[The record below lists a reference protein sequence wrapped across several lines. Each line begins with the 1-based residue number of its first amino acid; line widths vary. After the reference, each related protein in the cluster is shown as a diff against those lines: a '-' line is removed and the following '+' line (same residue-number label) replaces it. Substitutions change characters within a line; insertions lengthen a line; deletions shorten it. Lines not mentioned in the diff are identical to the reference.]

1 MAKLNERDKER
12 IIELLEKGEDLP
24 LDYKHILFPPEK
36 KEYELVYA
44 GKEREEDILADTM
57 AVPLQ
62 PIKSF
67 GGNGTDWKN
76 KLIFGDNL
84 QVMKSLLDDPD
95 VKGQVKLIYI
105 DPPFGTGDEY
115 SVKNGQAAYTAKKK
129 GAEFI
134 EFLRKRLIF
143 LREILSRDGAI
154 YCRIDYHF
162 GHYLKS
168 IKDEVFG
175 QNNFRNEIIVN
186 RGRNVA
192 GAKGGK
198 LEVDNDFILWYS
210 KTNNFLFKDNEVKVQ
225 RPISEIKW
233 TSFLM
238 AGDRFPRERTFI
250 EKTLLPP
257 DGQHFS
263 LVQDKVDKLLEE
275 FHLRLRCKNCGTR
288 YYNCESQEE
297 LYKVMKRKKH
307 IFKFYDI
314 KSDTR
319 FLAAKKLNN
328 CIECGEDDFAVDYL
342 GSDEKKISNIWLDI
356 ESYSK
361 RTKYP
366 TENSEE
372 LLERIIKASSNKNDI
387 IIDAFAGSGTTLAVA
402 EKLGRR
408 WIGIDCG
415 KLAIY
420 TMQKRLL
427 NLKSEIGNK
436 GKKLKPKPFTLY
448 HAGLYDFAMLK
459 KLPWPEW
466 RKFALLLF
474 NCRDNKH
481 RVSGLELDG
490 YKGRSDV
497 LVFDYQKEGGVVL
510 DYGFIED
517 LHSMIGSKIGSHFF
531 IIAPAASV
539 TFLEDYIDKGSV
551 RYYILRIPYSIINE
565 LHSKNFEAIKQ
576 PIDESQVND
585 TVDAVGFDFI
595 RQPKVEC
602 SYLIEKPKDQLLEYA
617 VIKIKTFKSEAMLK
631 GASQLG
637 NRESLS
643 MIMVDFD
650 YDGEIFNLDKTYYAS
665 EIEKNGWKVLLPLE
679 NIKKQIMII
688 YLDIYGNE
696 YREIKTLQDFGDPKQ
711 VKRRGE

>member
-1 MAKLNERDKER
+1 MATLNERDKER

-36 KEYELVYA
+36 KEYELVYT

-62 PIKSF
+62 PIKTF
-67 GGNGTDWKN
+67 GTNGNGWTN

-84 QVMKSLLDDPD
+84 QVMKSLLDDPE

-105 DPPFGTGDEY
+105 DPPFATKQEFKGSQDQKAFQDKIVG
-115 SVKNGQAAYTAKKK
+115 AK
-129 GAEFI
+129 FI
-134 EFLRKRLIF
+134 EFLRKRLVFLKELLSDDGSIYVHLDWKKSHYIKTIMDEIF
-143 LREILSRDGAI
+143 LEHRFRREIIWGLSG
-154 YCRIDYHF
+154 
-162 GHYLKS
+162 
-168 IKDEVFG
+168 
-175 QNNFRNEIIVN
+175 
-186 RGRNVA
+186 VA
-192 GAKGGK
+192 GFKSLVNSFVRGH
-198 LEVDNDFILWYS
+198 DTIYYYS
-210 KTNNFLFKDNEVKVQ
+210 KTDNVIFNKEYLPYDENQLKRFTKKDEDGRSYKPITKTKRIYLDEAKGV
-225 RPISEIKW
+225 PISDVW
-233 TSFLM
+233 TDIASFQTVVNS
-238 AGDRFPRERTFI
+238 PE
-250 EKTLLPP
+250 
-257 DGQHFS
+257 
-263 LVQDKVDKLLEE
+263 
-275 FHLRLRCKNCGTR
+275 
-288 YYNCESQEE
+288 
-297 LYKVMKRKKH
+297 
-307 IFKFYDI
+307 
-314 KSDTR
+314 
-319 FLAAKKLNN
+319 
-328 CIECGEDDFAVDYL
+328 
-342 GSDEKKISNIWLDI
+342 ISN
-356 ESYSK
+356 
-361 RTKYP
+361 YP
-366 TENSEE
+366 TQKPEK
-372 LLERIIKASSNKNDI
+372 LVERIIKASSNGGDLVL
-387 IIDAFAGSGTTLAVA
+387 DAFAGSGTTLAVA

-436 GKKLKPKPFTLY
+436 GKKLKQKPFTLY
-448 HAGLYDFAMLK
+448 HAGLYDFSKLK

-474 NCRDNKH
+474 NCQDDKH
-481 RVSGLELDG
+481 RVSGIELDG

-510 DYGFIED
+510 DYGFIDD
-517 LHSMIGSKIGSHFF
+517 LHSMIGSKIGSRFF

-565 LHSKNFEAIKQ
+565 LHSKDFEAIKQ

-602 SYLIEKPKDQLLEYA
+602 SYSIEKPKEQSLEYA
-617 VIKIKTFKSEAMLK
+617 VIEIKTFKSEAMLK
-631 GASQLG
+631 GAGQLE

-650 YDGEIFNLDKTYYAS
+650 YDDKIFNLDKSFYAS

-696 YREIKTLQDFGDPKQ
+696 YREIKTLQDFGGPKQ
-711 VKRRGE
+711 VKRGGK

>member
-1 MAKLNERDKER
+1 MATLNERDKDR
-12 IIELLEKGEDLP
+12 IIELLGKGEDLP

-62 PIKSF
+62 PIKTF
-67 GGNGTDWKN
+67 GTNGNGWTN

-84 QVMKSLLDDPD
+84 QIMKSLLDDPE

-105 DPPFGTGDEY
+105 DPPFATKQEFKGSKDQ
-115 SVKNGQAAYTAKKK
+115 KAYQDKIAGAK
-129 GAEFI
+129 FV

-143 LREILSRDGAI
+143 LKELLADDGSIYVHLDWKKAHYIKIILDEI
-154 YCRIDYHF
+154 F
-162 GHYLKS
+162 GESKFLNDICWRTQTPSGQKAKS
-168 IKDEVFG
+168 SKYGNDHDLLLFYKKGEKFVYKKQYIAVDENYVKDNFTQKDEKGYFKTE
-175 QNNFRNEIIVN
+175 EIQ
-186 RGRNVA
+186 
-192 GAKGGK
+192 
-198 LEVDNDFILWYS
+198 EPS
-210 KTNNFLFKDNEVKVQ
+210 KET
-225 RPISEIKW
+225 
-233 TSFLM
+233 
-238 AGDRFPRERTFI
+238 I
-250 EKTLLPP
+250 EKWR
-257 DGQHFS
+257 
-263 LVQDKVDKLLEE
+263 EE
-275 FHLRLRCKNCGTR
+275 GRLYKTSGGRLR
-288 YYNCESQEE
+288 
-297 LYKVMKRKKH
+297 KKKWDFEFEG
-307 IFKFYDI
+307 ILVDDI
-314 KSDTR
+314 WTD
-319 FLAAKKLNN
+319 FLSLA
-328 CIECGEDDFAVDYL
+328 
-342 GSDEKKISNIWLDI
+342 SNSSERLD
-356 ESYSK
+356 
-361 RTKYP
+361 YP
-366 TENSEE
+366 TQKPEK
-372 LLERIIKASSNKNDI
+372 LLERIIKISSMKGDLI
-387 IIDAFAGSGTTLAVA
+387 LDVFAGSGTTVAVA

-415 KLAIY
+415 KLAVY

-436 GKKLKPKPFTLY
+436 GKRIKPKSFTLY

-459 KLPWPEW
+459 KLAWPEW

-474 NCRDNKH
+474 NCRDDKH

-510 DYGFIED
+510 DYGFIDD
-517 LHSMIGSKIGSHFF
+517 LHSMIGSKIGSQFF

-565 LHSKNFEAIKQ
+565 LHSKDFEAIKQ
-576 PIDESQVND
+576 PFDESQVND

-602 SYLIEKPKDQLLEYA
+602 AYSIEKPKDQLLEYA
-617 VIKIKTFKSEAMLK
+617 VIKIITFKSEAMLK
-631 GASQLG
+631 GASQLE

-650 YDGEIFNLDKTYYAS
+650 YDGEIFNLDKSFYAS
-665 EIEKNGWKVLLPLE
+665 EIEKKGWKVFLPLE
-679 NIKKQIMII
+679 EIKKKIMVI

-696 YREIKTLQDFGDPKQ
+696 YREIKTLQDFGGSKH
-711 VKRRGE
+711 VKRGGK

>member
-62 PIKSF
+62 PIKTF
-67 GGNGTDWKN
+67 GTNGNGWTN

-84 QVMKSLLDDPD
+84 QVMKSLLDDPE

-105 DPPFGTGDEY
+105 DPPFATKQEFKGSQDQ
-115 SVKNGQAAYTAKKK
+115 KAYQDKIY
-129 GAEFI
+129 GSQFL
-134 EFLRKRLIF
+134 EFLRKRLLLLKELLSDDGSIYIHLDWKKVHYVKVLADEIF
-143 LREILSRDGAI
+143 GEENFQREVIW
-154 YCRIDYHF
+154 RIGWVSGY
-162 GHYLKS
+162 KS
-168 IKDEVFG
+168 VAKNWI
-175 QNNFRNEIIVN
+175 RNHET
-186 RGRNVA
+186 
-192 GAKGGK
+192 
-198 LEVDNDFILWYS
+198 LLFYS
-210 KTNNFLFKDNEVKVQ
+210 KNNDNFIFNKENAYV
-225 RPISEIKW
+225 PYPP
-233 TSFLM
+233 
-238 AGDRFPRERTFI
+238 GYERW
-250 EKTLLPP
+250 
-257 DGQHFS
+257 G
-263 LVQDKVDKLLEE
+263 
-275 FHLRLRCKNCGTR
+275 G
-288 YYNCESQEE
+288 
-297 LYKVMKRKKH
+297 RKKGKGYAMEDMWGV
-307 IFKFYDI
+307 FEKEGVTSLQVVSF
-314 KSDTR
+314 S
-319 FLAAKKLNN
+319 
-328 CIECGEDDFAVDYL
+328 GENTD
-342 GSDEKKISNIWLDI
+342 
-356 ESYSK
+356 
-361 RTKYP
+361 YP
-366 TENSEE
+366 TQKPEGV
-372 LLERIIKASSNKNDI
+372 LKRIIDVCTNENDLVL
-387 IIDAFAGSGTTLAVA
+387 DAFAGSGTTLAVA

-474 NCRDNKH
+474 NCRDSKH
-481 RVSGLELDG
+481 TVSGIELDG

-510 DYGFIED
+510 DYGFIDD
-517 LHSMIGSKIGSHFF
+517 LHSMIGSKIGSQFF

-565 LHSKNFEAIKQ
+565 LHSKDFEAIKQ

-602 SYLIEKPKDQLLEYA
+602 AYSIEKPKDQLLEYA

-650 YDGEIFNLDKTYYAS
+650 YDGEIFNLDKSYYAS

-696 YREIKTLQDFGDPKQ
+696 YREIKALQDFGGSKQ
-711 VKRRGE
+711 IKRGGK

>member
-1 MAKLNERDKER
+1 VAKLNERDRRR

-62 PIKSF
+62 PIKTF
-67 GGNGTDWKN
+67 GTNGNGWTN

-84 QVMKSLLDDPD
+84 QVMKSLLDDPE

-105 DPPFGTGDEY
+105 DPPFATKQEFRGSQDQ
-115 SVKNGQAAYTAKKK
+115 KAYQDKISGAK
-129 GAEFI
+129 FV

-143 LREILSRDGAI
+143 LRELLADDGSI
-154 YCRIDYHF
+154 YVHLDWKKT
-162 GHYLKS
+162 HYAK
-168 IKDEVFG
+168 IIMDEIFSE
-175 QNNFRNEIIVN
+175 NNFRNEIIWGY
-186 RGRNVA
+186 RRWTA
-192 GAKGGK
+192 ASKAFQK
-198 LEVDNDFILWYS
+198 SHETLLFYS
-210 KTNNFLFKDNEVKVQ
+210 KKDKYIWNDVYEAYADEGSHFTEEDENGKYRWQYLNGKKYKLYQKDGVRAKDWWHDI
-225 RPISEIKW
+225 PYINS
-233 TSFLM
+233 M
-238 AGDRFPRERTFI
+238 AKERI
-250 EKTLLPP
+250 
-257 DGQHFS
+257 G
-263 LVQDKVDKLLEE
+263 
-275 FHLRLRCKNCGTR
+275 
-288 YYNCESQEE
+288 
-297 LYKVMKRKKH
+297 
-307 IFKFYDI
+307 
-314 KSDTR
+314 
-319 FLAAKKLNN
+319 
-328 CIECGEDDFAVDYL
+328 
-342 GSDEKKISNIWLDI
+342 
-356 ESYSK
+356 
-361 RTKYP
+361 YP
-366 TENSEE
+366 TQKPEA
-372 LLERIIKASSNKNDI
+372 LHERIIKASSNEGDI
-387 IIDAFAGSGTTLAVA
+387 VLDAFAGSGTTLAVA

-474 NCRDNKH
+474 NCRDSKH
-481 RVSGLELDG
+481 TVSGIELDG

-510 DYGFIED
+510 DYGFIDD
-517 LHSMIGSKIGSHFF
+517 LHSMIGSKIGSQFF

-551 RYYILRIPYSIINE
+551 RYYILRVPYSIINE
-565 LHSKNFEAIKQ
+565 LHSKDFEAIKQ

-602 SYLIEKPKDQLLEYA
+602 AYSIEKPKDQLLEYA

-650 YDGEIFNLDKTYYAS
+650 YDGEIFNLDKSYYAS

-696 YREIKTLQDFGDPKQ
+696 YREIKALQDFGGSKQ
-711 VKRRGE
+711 IKRGGK

>member
-1 MAKLNERDKER
+1 MAKLNERDRRR

-57 AVPLQ
+57 AVPLR
-62 PIKSF
+62 PIKTF
-67 GGNGTDWKN
+67 GTNGNGWTN

-84 QVMKSLLDDPD
+84 QVMKSLLDDPE

-105 DPPFGTGDEY
+105 DPPFATKQEFRGSQDQ
-115 SVKNGQAAYTAKKK
+115 KAYQDKISGAK
-129 GAEFI
+129 FV
-134 EFLRKRLIF
+134 EFLRKRLV
-143 LREILSRDGAI
+143 LMKELLSNEGFI
-154 YCRIDYHF
+154 CVHLDYRR
-162 GHYLKS
+162 GHYLKVLM
-168 IKDEVFG
+168 DEVFKE
-175 QNNFRNEIIVN
+175 NNFRNEIIVK
-186 RGRNVA
+186 RGTKNLQGQFETIDSLSSGHDCILFYSRQSDIRFR
-192 GAKGGK
+192 KFTRM
-198 LEVDNDFILWYS
+198 LEKVKNGTW
-210 KTNNFLFKDNEVKVQ
+210 NNHWRGTDRPTMRYQLFGIKPSSGQ
-225 RPISEIKW
+225 WRWSE
-233 TSFLM
+233 
-238 AGDRFPRERTFI
+238 ERTF
-250 EKTLLPP
+250 EAVENYK
-257 DGQHFS
+257 
-263 LVQDKVDKLLEE
+263 KYYEE
-275 FHLRLRCKNCGTR
+275 FSSEIPIDDYYIDILVNEGRKLDFVRLSNTGKPEHYVPPKNYIILSDVWMDIPAYEGT
-288 YYNCESQEE
+288 
-297 LYKVMKRKKH
+297 
-307 IFKFYDI
+307 
-314 KSDTR
+314 KS
-319 FLAAKKLNN
+319 
-328 CIECGEDDFAVDYL
+328 
-342 GSDEKKISNIWLDI
+342 
-356 ESYSK
+356 
-361 RTKYP
+361 YP
-366 TENSEE
+366 TQKSEV
-372 LLERIIKASSNKNDI
+372 LLDRLVRGLTKKNDLI
-387 IIDAFAGSGTTLAVA
+387 LDAFAGSGTTLAVA

-474 NCRDNKH
+474 NCRDSKH
-481 RVSGLELDG
+481 TVSGIELDG

-510 DYGFIED
+510 DYGFIDD
-517 LHSMIGSKIGSHFF
+517 LHSMIGSKIGSQFF

-565 LHSKNFEAIKQ
+565 LHSKDFEAIKQ

-602 SYLIEKPKDQLLEYA
+602 AYSIEKPKDQLLEYA

-650 YDGEIFNLDKTYYAS
+650 YDGEIFNLDKSYYAS

-688 YLDIYGNE
+688 YLDVYGNE
-696 YREIKTLQDFGDPKQ
+696 YREIKALQDYRKE
-711 VKRRGE
+711 KENRR